1 MVVNRHRNR
10 TGAQR
15 VDRRRVI
22 DALPGVVTLTRRGH
36 AIWINFHG
44 GIGRAARVTLVH
56 TWLMLVLP
64 LPTIWAD
71 DPQVVGPLVIKLIDQ
86 VEVPAL
92 EPGPI
97 ESLEVRLGDT
107 VKAGQVIARIDD
119 RISDAQR
126 ELAATAL
133 AISRQ
138 RSSQYRDDKIAETES
153 NEKEAVLQQQRLLA
167 KIASEKSL
175 SQVRVSA
182 AEKAEAVAKNEWS
195 RAIGAREQF
204 ADSVSDSELENLRLK
219 YDRSRLERVEA
230 EFQRRMDQLSAEGEA
245 QGVKIAELAAQR
257 AELRR
262 SVAVADAESLRLDI
276 ESKQKTLQIQEF
288 TVARHRVASPIDGVV
303 VEIFKRRGEWVRPGD
318 SVVRVINLDQLHA
331 EGFFSGRVRPKRG
344 QQVRLSSADREVDGT
359 VDFVS
364 SERDSVSGEFRF
376 LVRFDGG
383 VFFPGDQVE
392 IDW

>member
-1 MVVNRHRNR
+1 MNRHRIR
-10 TGAQR
+10 TGVQRAGSQR
-15 VDRRRVI
+15 VI
-22 DALPGVVTLTRRGH
+22 ETLPGVVTSTRRGQNS
-36 AIWINFHG
+36 WINLRG
-44 GIGRAARVTLVH
+44 GIGRAARLTLAQA
-56 TWLMLVLP
+56 WLVMVLP
-64 LPTIWAD
+64 WSTIRAE
-71 DPQVVGPLVIKLIDQ
+71 DPQVVGPLLIKLIDQ

-97 ESLEVRLGDT
+97 QSLDVRLGDT

-119 RISDAQR
+119 RISEAQR
-126 ELAATAL
+126 ELAATEL

-195 RAIGAREQF
+195 RAIGARQQF

-230 EFQRRMDQLSAEGEA
+230 EFQRRMDQLSAEGEV

-276 ESKQKTLQIQEF
+276 ESKQKTLQIQEL

-303 VEIFKRRGEWVRPGD
+303 VEIYKRSGEWVRPGD

-331 EGFFSGRVRPKRG
+331 EGFFSGLVRPTRG
-344 QQVRLSSADREVDGT
+344 QRVRLSSADREVEGT
-359 VDFVS
+359 IDFVS

-376 LVRFDGG
+376 LVRLDGG
-383 VFFPGDQVE
+383 AFFPGDHVE

>member
-1 MVVNRHRNR
+1 MVVNRHRIR
-10 TGAQR
+10 SGGQR
-15 VDRRRVI
+15 AGKPAVFY
-22 DALPGVVTLTRRGH
+22 ALPSVATSTCRAVMVTLGY
-36 AIWINFHG
+36 ACL
-44 GIGRAARVTLVH
+44 TLM
-56 TWLMLVLP
+56 WP
-64 LPTIWAD
+64 LPSAGAD

-97 ESLEVRLGDT
+97 QSLDVRLGDT

-119 RISDAQR
+119 RISEAQR
-126 ELAATAL
+126 ELAATEL

-153 NEKEAVLQQQRLLA
+153 SEKVAVVQQQRLLA

-175 SQVRVSA
+175 SEVRVSA

-219 YDRSRLERVEA
+219 YDRSRLERIEA

-257 AELRR
+257 AELRQ

-276 ESKQKTLQIQEF
+276 DAKQKTLQIQEL
-288 TVARHRVASPIDGVV
+288 TVARHQVASPIDGVV

-318 SVVRVINLDQLHA
+318 SVVRVINVDQLHA
-331 EGFFSGRVRPKRG
+331 EGFFSGLARPARG
-344 QQVRLSSADREVDGT
+344 QQVRLHSADREVDGT
-359 VDFVS
+359 IDFVS
-364 SERDSVSGEFRF
+364 PERDSVSGEFRF
-376 LVRFDGG
+376 LVRLDGG
-383 VFFPGDQVE
+383 AFFPGDRVE